1 MIKTEFLKERYNIII
16 SSQTDARKR
25 THVFSV
31 TKRVVFL
38 VSCIFVSTVLI
49 SIGFIIGSQYKV
61 QQFRIQI
68 AQLKNTFEEQSS
80 QMLCC
85 DLTEAD
91 DFAFLSFIAPL
102 DNNTITQSNKT
113 NHSLTNDSIYE
124 KKESAD
130 PYTSIASENISM
142 PRAEFI
148 NENTFEQL
156 INIDMID
163 AIKIIDAQ
171 FQDNIDNK
179 IAATLE
185 NEVYDEI
192 NIVYEGDFEGDS
204 DRVNNWADVLS
215 IFLSHTMYDGQKLL
229 SIPSDRIDILSE
241 VYNSMNEIIVSVIKE
256 PYTKENTLGTQ
267 GSPILTVNVTV
278 NSLTYMEGAELY
290 ELDRKQK
297 AKLEQLMSPDYY
309 IYFSE
314 LLGVD
319 VYSGMDYDEVREIV
333 DNLPDT
339 TGGDVVRAALIR
351 LGSPYSRS
359 KRGSG
364 DYVDCSYFAWWA
376 YNQVGISIPTSSVMQ
391 AKYCYENKFGIREE
405 DLQPGDLIFWTKKSC
420 HCGRWH
426 EIHHVGIYISDN
438 TIIEA
443 SSGKGCVSIR
453 PLWGIDG
460 KTWKIF
466 MYARPE

>member
-1 MIKTEFLKERYNIII
+1 MNKSEFLKERYNIII

-31 TKRVVFL
+31 TKRVVFF
-38 VSCIFVSTVLI
+38 VSCIFVTTILI
-49 SIGFIIGSQYKV
+49 STGIIIGSQCKA
-61 QQFRIQI
+61 QHIRIQI
-68 AQLKNTFEEQSS
+68 AQHKNTLEEKSSQILCCSLDEANDFASLSLISTFDNSTAKQSS
-80 QMLCC
+80 NTDYSLN
-85 DLTEAD
+85 DETE
-91 DFAFLSFIAPL
+91 
-102 DNNTITQSNKT
+102 
-113 NHSLTNDSIYE
+113 YE
-124 KKESAD
+124 TKEEED
-130 PYTSIASENISM
+130 RYTSVGSENISM

-163 AIKIIDAQ
+163 AIKIVDSQ
-171 FQDNIDNK
+171 FQDNINNK
-179 IAATLE
+179 VAATLE
-185 NEVYDEI
+185 NEVYDEV

-204 DRVNNWADVLS
+204 DKVNNWADVLS
-215 IFLSHTMYDGQKLL
+215 IYLSRTMYDDQKLL
-229 SIPSDRIDILSE
+229 TIPSDRIELLSE
-241 VYNSMNEIIVSVIKE
+241 VYNSMNEIIVNVVKE
-256 PYTKENTLGTQ
+256 PYTKENALGSQ
-267 GSPILTVNVTV
+267 DSPIITVNVTI

-290 ELDRKQK
+290 SLDRKQK
-297 AKLEQLMSPDYY
+297 GKLEQLMSPDYY

-319 VYSGMDYDEVREIV
+319 VYSGMDYEEVRQVI

-364 DYVDCSYFAWWA
+364 DYVDCSYFAWWV

-391 AKYCYENKFGIREE
+391 AKYCYDNEFGVKAE

>member
-1 MIKTEFLKERYNIII
+1 MIKTEFLKERYNIVI

-31 TKRVVFL
+31 TKRVVFF
-38 VSCIFVSTVLI
+38 VSCIFVTTILI
-49 SIGFIIGSQYKV
+49 STGIIIGSQHKV
-61 QQFRIQI
+61 HQFRVQI
-68 AQLKNTFEEQSS
+68 AQLKNSFEEQSS

-85 DLTEAD
+85 DLPEAD
-91 DFAFLSFIAPL
+91 DFASLSLVAPFA
-102 DNNTITQSNKT
+102 NSITSQSN
-113 NHSLTNDSIYE
+113 NDDHSLNDNSVSE
-124 KKESAD
+124 KKDTAD
-130 PYTSIASENISM
+130 PHTSVESENISM

-148 NENTFEQL
+148 NESTFEQL

-171 FQDNIDNK
+171 FQDNIDNE
-179 IAATLE
+179 IVASLE

-192 NIVYEGDFEGDS
+192 NVVYEGDFEGDS

-215 IFLSHTMYDGQKLL
+215 IFLSHTMYDDQKLL
-229 SIPSDRIDILSE
+229 SIPSDRINMLSE
-241 VYNSMNEIIVSVIKE
+241 VYNSMNEIIVSVVKE
-256 PYTKENTLGTQ
+256 PYTEENALGSQ
-267 GSPILTVNVTV
+267 DSPILTVNVTI

-290 ELDRKQK
+290 ELDQRQK
-297 AKLEQLMSPDYY
+297 VKLEQLMSPDYY

-319 VYSGMDYDEVREIV
+319 VYSGMDYEEVREII

-391 AKYCYENKFGIREE
+391 AKYCYDNEFGIEAE